1 MIVTNSTRHY
11 LYTMAYDLA
20 YDVPEDL
27 LGSSIAGS
35 IILLLPESAGLP
47 RSAVI

>member
-1 MIVTNSTRHY
+1 MIVTNSIRQY
-11 LYTMAYDLA
+11 LYTMAYD
-20 YDVPEDL
+20 VPGDL

-35 IILLLPESAGLP
+35 IILPLPESAGLP